1 MNTSEQVDKLLPALL
16 AVREDFDPI
25 VKKGVNTFLKSGDG
39 KPAKYV
45 QLDDLLDAIEPG
57 LTKHGL
63 LITQSVGETTT
74 DYASFFEMDAKY
86 GKVIEPAVIGRLTL
100 TTRIWHVASGQ
111 WIETTS
117 GGTYTHEKGIS
128 IAQAMGKLITYLRRY
143 ALTSLL
149 LLSTESDDDAQPQQK
164 PPQAPAP
171 VKVDP
176 NGIAP
181 EVFLAEWEALY
192 PEQAERKARIGQLM
206 NEGGKANWGA
216 AKVDTVWLK
225 NTLDAEKLALA
236 QKREAGL
243 AEQLKSMT

>member
-16 AVREDFDPI
+16 AARGDFDPI
-25 VKKGVNTFLKSGDG
+25 VKKGVNTFLK
-39 KPAKYV
+39 AKYV
-45 QLDDLLDAIEPG
+45 QLNDLLDAVEPA

-63 LITQSVGETTT
+63 LITQSVGEATT
-74 DYASFFEMDAKY
+74 DYASFYEMDAKY

-100 TTRIWHVASGQ
+100 TTRIWHVESGQ

-128 IAQAMGKLITYLRRY
+128 VAQAMGKLITYLRRY

-149 LLSTESDDDAQPQQK
+149 LLSTESDDDAQPEQGQK
-164 PPQAPAP
+164 QATAP
-171 VKVDP
+171 VKVAP

-181 EVFLAEWEALY
+181 EAFLAEWEALY
-192 PEQAERKARIGQLM
+192 PDENERKTRLGELAKAA
-206 NEGGKANWGA
+206 GKPKWAD
-216 AKVDTVWLK
+216 AKQDTVWLK

>member
-16 AVREDFDPI
+16 AARGDFDPI
-25 VKKGVNTFLKSGDG
+25 VKKGLNTFLK
-39 KPAKYV
+39 AKYV
-45 QLDDLLDAIEPG
+45 QLNDLLDAVEPA

-74 DYASFFEMDAKY
+74 DYASFYEMVAKY
-86 GKVIEPAVIGRLTL
+86 GKVIEPAVIGRLSL

-128 IAQAMGKLITYLRRY
+128 VAQAMGKLITYLRRY

-149 LLSTESDDDAQPQQK
+149 LLSTESDDDAQPQQGQQQ
-164 PPQAPAP
+164 QAPAP

-181 EVFLAEWEALY
+181 EVFLTEWEGLY

-216 AKVDTVWLK
+216 AKTDTVWLK
-225 NTLDAEKLALA
+225 RTLDAEKLALA

-243 AEQLKSMT
+243 AEQLKRMT